1 MGEKDI
7 VEKTL
12 ESYNEVFA
20 DIVNVLLFKGER
32 IIQPEDLVDQ
42 TPRAMY
48 KADDRIREVERD
60 VAKRWVKNNIRI
72 ACIGLENQTKAD
84 PYMPLRVMGYD
95 GVEYQTQLRDLK
107 DGESPCPVVTL
118 VLYFGYKGHWNAP
131 LSILETLEVPDI
143 LKPFVTD
150 VKVNL
155 FEIAYLS
162 WDQVNLFQS
171 DFREVARYFV
181 QIRESGEYY
190 PSNDELKHIHSVL
203 QLLNVMDH
211 DHRFENV
218 ANERQEAKEIRTMSE
233 WLTRVI
239 NEGEA
244 RGMKKGIA
252 EGEARGMKKGIAE
265 GMAAGRVEGQLVT
278 LTDLVRK
285 NLLSVKDAADQ
296 AGMSVTEFCRKA
308 GLPIQQ

>member
-12 ESYNEVFA
+12 EAYNEVFA
-20 DIVNVLLFKGER
+20 DIVNVLLFHGER
-32 IIQPEDLVDQ
+32 LIQPEDLVDQ

-48 KADDRIREVERD
+48 KADDKIREVERD

-95 GVEYQTQLRDLK
+95 GVEYQTQLRDLQ
-107 DGESPCPVVTL
+107 DGEKPCPVVTL

-131 LSILETLEVPDI
+131 LSIQEALEVPDE
-143 LKPFVTD
+143 LKPYVTD

-155 FEIAYLS
+155 FEVAYLT
-162 WDQVNLFQS
+162 WDQVNQFQS

-181 QIRESGEYY
+181 QMRESGDYH
-190 PSNDELKHIHSVL
+190 PSDDELAHIESVL
-203 QLLNVMDH
+203 QLLNVMDK
-211 DHRFENV
+211 DHRFESAV
-218 ANERQEAKEIRTMSE
+218 NERLEGKKEVRKMSE
-233 WLTRVI
+233 WLSRVI
-239 NEGEA
+239 DENQAIG
-244 RGMKKGIA
+244 RVQGRA
-252 EGEARGMKKGIAE
+252 EGEFE
-265 GMAAGRVEGQLVT
+265 T
-278 LTDLVRK
+278 LTDLVK
-285 NLLSVKDAADQ
+285 KKLLSIKDAAEQ
-296 AGMSVTEFCRKA
+296 VGMTETDFCKKA